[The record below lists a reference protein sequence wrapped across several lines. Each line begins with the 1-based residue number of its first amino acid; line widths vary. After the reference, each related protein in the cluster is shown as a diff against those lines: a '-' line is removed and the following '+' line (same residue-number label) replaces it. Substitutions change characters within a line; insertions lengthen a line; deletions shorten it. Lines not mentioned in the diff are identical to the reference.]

1 MPLTRLIK
9 PLVPP
14 LLWSIGRD
22 VKRRLVRSVDHY
34 AYAPLGWNTPLPA
47 GNGNDAYWS
56 TFVGREQAGC
66 QELIARVRGGAPL
79 LTTDD
84 EMLNY
89 VMLGYVLALAS
100 RHRDAL
106 RVIDYGGNLG
116 EYYWV
121 GKALVPGIAFEFHCR
136 ELPPVAAAGRA
147 LSPEVIW
154 HVDDACLSSSYDV
167 VVFSG
172 SLPYLPDWRD
182 VIQQAARATRHY
194 LFASTPAVKDAP
206 SFVITQR
213 TGGVTTLQQLLNR
226 SELIDAVQRAGLRL
240 LREFPMGPHPRVT
253 GAPEQPTSMGF
264 LFAR

>member
-154 HVDDACLSSSYDV
+154 PRVSARRTTWSCSRAVCL
-167 VVFSG
+167 
-172 SLPYLPDWRD
+172 
-182 VIQQAARATRHY
+182 TC
-194 LFASTPAVKDAP
+194 
-206 SFVITQR
+206 R
-213 TGGVTTLQQLLNR
+213 TGETSFSRPRGPRDITCSRPPPR
-226 SELIDAVQRAGLRL
+226 SKTRRHL
-240 LREFPMGPHPRVT
+240 
-253 GAPEQPTSMGF
+253 
-264 LFAR
+264 